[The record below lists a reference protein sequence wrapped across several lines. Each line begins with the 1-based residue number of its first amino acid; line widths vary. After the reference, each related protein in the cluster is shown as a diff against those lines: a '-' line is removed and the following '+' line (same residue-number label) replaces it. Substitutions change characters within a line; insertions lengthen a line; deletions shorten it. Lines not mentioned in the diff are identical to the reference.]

1 MSIFVCIYSQIL
13 YSYLFDISVYTNDMS
28 YFIQGLKSIAN
39 ILLAAE
45 SLPSI
50 DENGTVTDP
59 VQTNMTIFSLTDFV
73 IQADELFDTND
84 LSAQQ
89 YATLLNAI
97 FSGHSSVQ
105 SLFDLYHNP
114 DFLLAV
120 DADEDLRESLC
131 SRDLLHLG
139 KKLEPLSPIEEEQ
152 DDNLLKWAIKT
163 SLHNFATTL
172 STGLPQEFVN
182 IIYHMFSSGDEMV
195 LGACQKFVDAHVCG
209 AEMESDPV
217 EDMLFR
223 EYSIYE
229 RNRAFREELSS
240 IVSEEVTSVDEPSES
255 LVESSLRKASPEDED
270 NNKDFPDCLLTAVAC
285 LVDQEELTEDTAAA
299 ILASYAGGHSL
310 LHDIYDHFIEFGGVD
325 DFLSMVSKCVSCIFA
340 YLVRLFDYSIAHYF
354 SFHLHISCFIS

>member
-1 MSIFVCIYSQIL
+1 
-13 YSYLFDISVYTNDMS
+13 
-28 YFIQGLKSIAN
+28 
-39 ILLAAE
+39 
-45 SLPSI
+45 
-50 DENGTVTDP
+50 
-59 VQTNMTIFSLTDFV
+59 MTIFSLTDFV

-172 STGLPQEFVN
+172 STELPQEFVN

-229 RNRAFREELSS
+229 RNRTFREGLSS
-240 IVSEEVTSVDEPSES
+240 IVSEEVTSVDEPSKS
-255 LVESSLRKASPEDED
+255 LVESSLCEASPEEED
-270 NNKDFPDCLLTAVAC
+270 NNKDFPDCLLKTSGY
-285 LVDQEELTEDTAAA
+285 Q
-299 ILASYAGGHSL
+299 LA
-310 LHDIYDHFIEFGGVD
+310 
-325 DFLSMVSKCVSCIFA
+325 
-340 YLVRLFDYSIAHYF
+340 RRSIRV
-354 SFHLHISCFIS
+354 

>member
-1 MSIFVCIYSQIL
+1 
-13 YSYLFDISVYTNDMS
+13 MS

-50 DENGTVTDP
+50 DENGTVADQ
-59 VQTNMTIFSLTDFV
+59 VQTNMTIFGLTDFV

-139 KKLEPLSPIEEEQ
+139 KKLEPLSPTEEEEQ
-152 DDNLLKWAIKT
+152 DDHLLKWAIKT
-163 SLHNFATTL
+163 SLHNFAATL
-172 STGLPQEFVN
+172 SAELPQDFVN

-195 LGACQKFVDAHVCG
+195 LTACQKFVDAHVCG
-209 AEMESDPV
+209 AEMESDAV

-240 IVSEEVTSVDEPSES
+240 NVSEEDTSVTEPSKS
-255 LVESSLRKASPEDED
+255 LVESSLYKASPEDED
-270 NNKDFPDCLLTAVAC
+270 NKDFPDCLLTAVAC
-285 LVDQEELTEDTAAA
+285 LVDRKSFTEHTAAT
-299 ILASYAGGHSL
+299 ILASYAKGHSL

-325 DFLSMVSKCVSCIFA
+325 DFLSMVSKCISLLSC
-340 YLVRLFDYSIAHYF
+340 LVRGFNYSIAHF
-354 SFHLHISCFIS
+354 ISLHIHLS

>member
-1 MSIFVCIYSQIL
+1 MWQLPAELIHVYLRMFYSQIL

-114 DFLLAV
+114 
-120 DADEDLRESLC
+120 
-131 SRDLLHLG
+131 
-139 KKLEPLSPIEEEQ
+139 
-152 DDNLLKWAIKT
+152 AI
-163 SLHNFATTL
+163 
-172 STGLPQEFVN
+172 
-182 IIYHMFSSGDEMV
+182 
-195 LGACQKFVDAHVCG
+195 
-209 AEMESDPV
+209 
-217 EDMLFR
+217 
-223 EYSIYE
+223 
-229 RNRAFREELSS
+229 
-240 IVSEEVTSVDEPSES
+240 
-255 LVESSLRKASPEDED
+255 
-270 NNKDFPDCLLTAVAC
+270 
-285 LVDQEELTEDTAAA
+285 
-299 ILASYAGGHSL
+299 
-310 LHDIYDHFIEFGGVD
+310 
-325 DFLSMVSKCVSCIFA
+325 
-340 YLVRLFDYSIAHYF
+340 
-354 SFHLHISCFIS
+354 